1 MTSAVIDGMSR
12 PATLPREEH
21 TMFTKIIVGVDARE
35 GGRDALA
42 LAGALARLSS
52 GELIA
57 LHAYP
62 WDYYVSRGASSDFEG
77 AMHGAAM
84 ETLEAELERA
94 RVSARAIAV
103 PDASPGRVLHLAAER
118 EHADLI
124 VVGSAHRGPI
134 GRVLAGDVTAGTL
147 HSSPCPVVVAP
158 AGYAHRDSR
167 LDTIGVGYDGSPES
181 RAALDLARDLAE
193 AADARLR
200 IIDVVVAPG
209 AAGPFAG
216 YRPDWTEEARIRREE
231 AEARVQRAV
240 ADVGAIATGE
250 VAYGEAADALAF
262 AGNAL
267 DLLVTGS
274 RNYGPIRR
282 LMLGSTSSKLVHR
295 APCPVLVTT
304 RSVEDAPAVLA
315 GAAAAPRP

>member
-1 MTSAVIDGMSR
+1 
-12 PATLPREEH
+12 
-21 TMFTKIIVGVDARE
+21 MFAKIIVGVDARE

-42 LAGALARLSS
+42 LAGALARLSGS
-52 GELIA
+52 ELIA

-84 ETLEAELERA
+84 ETLEEELERA
-94 RVSARAIAV
+94 GVGARAIAV
-103 PDASPGRVLHLAAER
+103 PDASPGRVLHLAAQR

-158 AGYAHRDSR
+158 AGYAQQGGC
-167 LDTIGVGYDGSPES
+167 LETIGVGYDGSPES
-181 RAALDLARDLAE
+181 RAALDLARALAE
-193 AADARLR
+193 TADARLR
-200 IIDVVVAPG
+200 IIDVVVAPR
-209 AAGPFAG
+209 ADALVDG
-216 YRPDWTEEARIRREE
+216 YRPDWIEEARIRREE
-231 AEARVQRAV
+231 AEARVQRVV
-240 ADVGAIATGE
+240 ADLGPIATGE
-250 VAYGEAADALAF
+250 IAFGEAADALAF
-262 AGNAL
+262 AGTSL

-282 LMLGSTSSKLVHR
+282 LMLGSTSSKLVHW

-304 RSVEDAPAVLA
+304 RSVEDAPAGAA
-315 GAAAAPRP
+315 GTTVRGAPLGAQPAAAPRP